1 MNVFMAWLSYL
12 STGWEISTRHAIL
25 LKPHSGV
32 FVWICSHGGCIC
44 SFPKQILEMLDK
56 HPPAECWEMGTLRL
70 LPWQVSNRK
79 RWGIWRKG
87 KGRKRDAAL
96 LFPAIPLC
104 IYLPFAPPH
113 LLLLPFF
120 APAMQAECFVAA
132 VILTSSQ
139 FRWLTSA
146 FFVGPA
152 KIKLGPKYQTT
163 NCFFNSKLIT
173 N

>member
-12 STGWEISTRHAIL
+12 STGWEISTPHAIL

-70 LPWQVSNRK
+70 LPWQVWNWK

-104 IYLPFAPPH
+104 IYLPFPPPPPPPPLFCPCH
-113 LLLLPFF
+113 AGWMLCCGCDSDLISVQVIDLRIFCRTSKD
-120 APAMQAECFVAA
+120 QA
-132 VILTSSQ
+132 
-139 FRWLTSA
+139 
-146 FFVGPA
+146 GA
-152 KIKLGPKYQTT
+152 KISNNKL
-163 NCFFNSKLIT
+163 FL
-173 N
+173 

>member
-12 STGWEISTRHAIL
+12 STGWEISTPHTIL

-70 LPWQVSNRK
+70 LPWQVSNWK

-104 IYLPFAPPH
+104 IYLPFPPPPPPPPLFCPCH
-113 LLLLPFF
+113 AGWILCCGCDSDLISVQVIDLRIFCRTSKD
-120 APAMQAECFVAA
+120 QA
-132 VILTSSQ
+132 
-139 FRWLTSA
+139 
-146 FFVGPA
+146 GA
-152 KIKLGPKYQTT
+152 KISNNKL
-163 NCFFNSKLIT
+163 FL
-173 N
+173 

>member
-1 MNVFMAWLSYL
+1 MAWLSYL
-12 STGWEISTRHAIL
+12 STGWEISTLHAIL

-70 LPWQVSNRK
+70 LPWQVSNWK

-104 IYLPFAPPH
+104 IYLPFPPH

-120 APAMQAECFVAA
+120 APAMQAEYFVAA

-163 NCFFNSKLIT
+163 NCFFNSKLIM